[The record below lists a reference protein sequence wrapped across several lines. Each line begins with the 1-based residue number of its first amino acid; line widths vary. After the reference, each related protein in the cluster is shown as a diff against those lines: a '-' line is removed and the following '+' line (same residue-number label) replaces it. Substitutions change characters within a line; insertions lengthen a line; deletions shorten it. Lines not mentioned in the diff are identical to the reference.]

1 MKYKLI
7 SKSSSDLLRYL
18 KPWRFRVF
26 RASIFSGLN
35 KIFDIAPE
43 VLIGVA
49 VDLVVKRNE
58 SFVASLGFESINNQV
73 LFLGGITFV
82 IWALESLFE
91 YLYLIEWRSLAQ
103 KVEHSLRVSAYDHA
117 QRLEL
122 NWHEKQTTGN
132 ISAILNDDVNQLERF
147 LNNGVNQIIQVIIST
162 IIIGLIFFYIS
173 PLIASIA
180 ILPVPIIF
188 FMSLF
193 FQKKLSPRYKSIR
206 EKVGVLNSSII
217 NNLMGIQTIKS
228 FMTFDFEKG
237 IIKGLSDDYQKEN
250 IKAISISSAFN
261 PLIRMGVL
269 AGFLGTIL
277 IGSHMALN
285 NTIEVGSYSV
295 LVFLTQRFLW
305 PFTSLSTL
313 IDDFERSMASSNRI
327 FDLIQT
333 KKKIINHPNAI
344 IIDSLMNDI
353 TFNEISFNYDG
364 KENLFKNFNLE
375 IPFGSSVGIV
385 GDTGSGKTTIAKL
398 LLRLYE
404 PTDGSIYIGKY
415 NINEIDINSLRKKI
429 GIVSQ
434 DSFLFNST
442 IKNNI
447 SYGITN
453 PLIEDIED
461 AAIQSQ
467 SIEFI
472 DKLPF
477 GFDTAVGERGQ
488 TLSGGQQQR
497 IAIARTLMR
506 KPDIIIFDEATS
518 SVDNKTEQLIQ
529 QALFDIRKG
538 RTSIIIAHRLS
549 TIRNCSNIFVLKD
562 GEIIEEGNHDYLVGI
577 KKSYYS
583 QLWNIQTGKQRLE
596 KNESLT

>member
-58 SFVASLGFESINNQV
+58 SFVASLGIESINNQV

-162 IIIGLIFFYIS
+162 IIIGFIFFYIS

-206 EKVGVLNSSII
+206 EKVGILNSSII

-364 KENLFKNFNLE
+364 KENLFKNFNLR

-506 KPDIIIFDEATS
+506 QPDIIIFDEATS

-562 GEIIEEGNHDYLVGI
+562 GEIIEEGNHDYLVSL

-583 QLWNIQTGKQRLE
+583 QLWNIQTGKQKLE
-596 KNESLT
+596 VNGSGS

>member
-162 IIIGLIFFYIS
+162 IIIGFIFFYIS

-506 KPDIIIFDEATS
+506 QPDIIIFDEATS

-562 GEIIEEGNHDYLVGI
+562 GEIIEEGNHDYLVSL

-583 QLWNIQTGKQRLE
+583 QLWNIQTGKQKLE
-596 KNESLT
+596 VNGSGS

>member
-162 IIIGLIFFYIS
+162 IIIGFIFFYIS

-506 KPDIIIFDEATS
+506 QPDIIIFDEATS

-538 RTSIIIAHRLS
+538 RTSIIIAHTLS

-562 GEIIEEGNHDYLVGI
+562 GEIIEEGNHDYLVSL

-583 QLWNIQTGKQRLE
+583 QLWNIQTGKQKLE
-596 KNESLT
+596 VNGSGS

>member
-162 IIIGLIFFYIS
+162 IIIGFIFFYIS

-333 KKKIINHPNAI
+333 KEKIINHPNAI

-506 KPDIIIFDEATS
+506 QPDIIIFDEATS

>member
-58 SFVASLGFESINNQV
+58 SFVASLGIESVNNQV

-162 IIIGLIFFYIS
+162 IIIGFIFFYIS

-353 TFNEISFNYDG
+353 TFNKISFNYDG
-364 KENLFKNFNLE
+364 KENLFKNFNLK

-506 KPDIIIFDEATS
+506 QPDIIIFDEATS

-562 GEIIEEGNHDYLVGI
+562 GEIIEEGNHDYLVSL

-583 QLWNIQTGKQRLE
+583 QLWNIQTGKQKLE
-596 KNESLT
+596 VNGSGS

>member
-1 MKYKLI
+1 MKYNLI

-162 IIIGLIFFYIS
+162 IIIGFIFFYIS

-506 KPDIIIFDEATS
+506 QPDIIIFDEATS

>member
-58 SFVASLGFESINNQV
+58 SFVASLGIESINNQV

-162 IIIGLIFFYIS
+162 IIIGFIFFYIS

-415 NINEIDINSLRKKI
+415 NINQIDINSLRKKI

-506 KPDIIIFDEATS
+506 QPDIIIFDEATS

-562 GEIIEEGNHDYLVGI
+562 GEIIEEGNHDYLVSL

-583 QLWNIQTGKQRLE
+583 QLWNIQTGKQKLE
-596 KNESLT
+596 VNGSGS

>member
-162 IIIGLIFFYIS
+162 IIIGFIFFYIS

-364 KENLFKNFNLE
+364 KENLFKKFNLE

-506 KPDIIIFDEATS
+506 QPDIIIFDEATS

-562 GEIIEEGNHDYLVGI
+562 GEIIEEGNHDYLVSL

-583 QLWNIQTGKQRLE
+583 QLWNIQTGKQKLE
-596 KNESLT
+596 VNGSGS

>member
-58 SFVASLGFESINNQV
+58 SFVASLGIESINNQV

-193 FQKKLSPRYKSIR
+193 FQKKLSPRYKNIR

-506 KPDIIIFDEATS
+506 QPDIIIFDEATS

-562 GEIIEEGNHDYLVGI
+562 GEIIEEGNHDYLVSL

-583 QLWNIQTGKQRLE
+583 QLWNIQTGKQKLE
-596 KNESLT
+596 VNGSGS

>member
-58 SFVASLGFESINNQV
+58 SFVASLGIESVNNQV

-162 IIIGLIFFYIS
+162 IIIGFIFFYIS

-250 IKAISISSAFN
+250 IKAIAISSAFN

-353 TFNEISFNYDG
+353 TFNKISFNYDG

-506 KPDIIIFDEATS
+506 QPDIIIFDEATS

-562 GEIIEEGNHDYLVGI
+562 GKIIEEGNHDYLVSL

-583 QLWNIQTGKQRLE
+583 QLWNIQTGKQKLE
-596 KNESLT
+596 VNGSGS

>member
-58 SFVASLGFESINNQV
+58 SFVASLGIESINNQV

-162 IIIGLIFFYIS
+162 IIIGFIFFYIS

-506 KPDIIIFDEATS
+506 QPDIIIFDEATS

>member
-162 IIIGLIFFYIS
+162 IIIGFIFFYIS

-562 GEIIEEGNHDYLVGI
+562 GEIIEEGNHDYLVGL

-583 QLWNIQTGKQRLE
+583 QLWNIQTGKQKLE
-596 KNESLT
+596 VNGSGS

>member
-58 SFVASLGFESINNQV
+58 SFVASLGIESINNQV

-162 IIIGLIFFYIS
+162 IIIGFIFFYIS

>member
-58 SFVASLGFESINNQV
+58 SFVASLGFESINDQV

-162 IIIGLIFFYIS
+162 IIIGFIFFYIS

-404 PTDGSIYIGKY
+404 PTHGSIYIGKY

-562 GEIIEEGNHDYLVGI
+562 GEIIEEGNHDYLVGL

-583 QLWNIQTGKQRLE
+583 QLWNIQTGKQKLE
-596 KNESLT
+596 VNGSGS

>member
-58 SFVASLGFESINNQV
+58 SFVASLGIESINNQV

-162 IIIGLIFFYIS
+162 IIIGFIFFYIS

-364 KENLFKNFNLE
+364 KENLFKKFNLE

-506 KPDIIIFDEATS
+506 QPDIIIFDEATS

-562 GEIIEEGNHDYLVGI
+562 GEIIEEGNHDYLVSL

-583 QLWNIQTGKQRLE
+583 QLWNIQTGKQKLE
-596 KNESLT
+596 VNGSGS

>member
-58 SFVASLGFESINNQV
+58 SFVASLGIESINNQV

-162 IIIGLIFFYIS
+162 IIIGFIFFYIS

-506 KPDIIIFDEATS
+506 QPDIIIFDEATS

-562 GEIIEEGNHDYLVGI
+562 GEIIEEGNHDYLVSL

-583 QLWNIQTGKQRLE
+583 QLWNIQTGKQKLE
-596 KNESLT
+596 VNGSGS

>member
-162 IIIGLIFFYIS
+162 IIIGFIFFYIS

>member
-58 SFVASLGFESINNQV
+58 SFVASLGFESINDQV

-162 IIIGLIFFYIS
+162 IIIGFIFFYIS

>member
-58 SFVASLGFESINNQV
+58 SFVASLGIESINNQV

-162 IIIGLIFFYIS
+162 IIIGFIFFYIS

-562 GEIIEEGNHDYLVGI
+562 GEIIEEGNHDYLVSL

-583 QLWNIQTGKQRLE
+583 QLWNIQTGKQKLE
-596 KNESLT
+596 VNGSGS

>member
-1 MKYKLI
+1 MKYNLI

-58 SFVASLGFESINNQV
+58 SFVASLGIESINNQV

-162 IIIGLIFFYIS
+162 IIIGFIFFYIS

-506 KPDIIIFDEATS
+506 QPDIIIFDEATS

>member
-58 SFVASLGFESINNQV
+58 SFVASLGIESINNQV

-453 PLIEDIED
+453 PLIEDIEE

-506 KPDIIIFDEATS
+506 QPDIIIFDEATS

-562 GEIIEEGNHDYLVGI
+562 GEIIEEGNHDYLVSL

-583 QLWNIQTGKQRLE
+583 QLWNIQTGKQKLE
-596 KNESLT
+596 VNGSGS

>member
-1 MKYKLI
+1 
-7 SKSSSDLLRYL
+7 
-18 KPWRFRVF
+18 
-26 RASIFSGLN
+26 
-35 KIFDIAPE
+35 
-43 VLIGVA
+43 
-49 VDLVVKRNE
+49 
-58 SFVASLGFESINNQV
+58 
-73 LFLGGITFV
+73 
-82 IWALESLFE
+82 
-91 YLYLIEWRSLAQ
+91 
-103 KVEHSLRVSAYDHA
+103 
-117 QRLEL
+117 
-122 NWHEKQTTGN
+122 
-132 ISAILNDDVNQLERF
+132 
-147 LNNGVNQIIQVIIST
+147 
-162 IIIGLIFFYIS
+162 
-173 PLIASIA
+173 
-180 ILPVPIIF
+180 
-188 FMSLF
+188 MSLF

-250 IKAISISSAFN
+250 IKAIAISSAFN

-364 KENLFKNFNLE
+364 KENLFNNFDLN

-506 KPDIIIFDEATS
+506 QPDIIIFDEATS

-562 GEIIEEGNHDYLVGI
+562 GEIIEEGNHDYLVSL

-583 QLWNIQTGKQRLE
+583 QLWNIQTGKQKLE
-596 KNESLT
+596 VNGSGS

>member
-58 SFVASLGFESINNQV
+58 SFVASLGIESINNQV
-73 LFLGGITFV
+73 LFLGGITFI

-162 IIIGLIFFYIS
+162 IIIGFIFFYIS

-206 EKVGVLNSSII
+206 EKVGILNSSII

-364 KENLFKNFNLE
+364 KENLFKNFNLR

-404 PTDGSIYIGKY
+404 PTDGSIYIGKH

-472 DKLPF
+472 DKLPL

-506 KPDIIIFDEATS
+506 QPDIIIFDEATS

-562 GEIIEEGNHDYLVGI
+562 GEIIEEGNHDYLVSL

-583 QLWNIQTGKQRLE
+583 QLWNIQTGKQKLE
-596 KNESLT
+596 VNGSGS

>member
-1 MKYKLI
+1 MKYNFI
-7 SKSSSDLLRYL
+7 SKSLFDLFNYL
-18 KPWRFRVF
+18 KPWRLSVIK
-26 RASIFSGLN
+26 ASVFSGLN

-43 VLIGVA
+43 VLIGIA
-49 VDLVVKRNE
+49 VDLVVKRNQ
-58 SFVASLGFESINNQV
+58 SFVASLGFESINGQV
-73 LFLGGITFV
+73 LFLGGVTFI

-91 YLYLIEWRSLAQ
+91 YLYMIEWRGLAQ
-103 KVEHSLRVSAYDHA
+103 KVEHDLRVTAYDHA

-147 LNNGVNQIIQVIIST
+147 LNNGVNQMIQVIIST
-162 IIIGLIFFYIS
+162 IIIGFIFFYIS

-180 ILPVPIIF
+180 ILPVPLIF

-206 EKVGVLNSSII
+206 EKVGAMNASII

-228 FMTFDFEKG
+228 FMTFDFEKK
-237 IIKGLSDDYQKEN
+237 IIEGLSDNYQKEN
-250 IKAISISSAFN
+250 IRAIAISSAFN

-333 KKKIINHPNAI
+333 KKNIVNHPNAI
-344 IIDSLMNDI
+344 IRDSLRDDI
-353 TFNEISFNYDG
+353 TFNQISFNYDG
-364 KENLFKNFNLE
+364 KERLFENFSLK

-404 PTDGSIYIGKY
+404 PNSGSICIGDY
-415 NINEIDINSLRKKI
+415 NIEEIDINSLRKKI

-442 IKNNI
+442 IKDNI
-447 SYGITN
+447 SYGIVN
-453 PLIEDIED
+453 PLEKDIKE
-461 AAIQSQ
+461 ASIQSQ
-467 SIEFI
+467 SFEFI
-472 DKLPF
+472 DKLPLGF
-477 GFDTAVGERGQ
+477 GTFIGERGQ

-506 KPDIIIFDEATS
+506 KPDVIIFDEATS

-529 QALFDIRKG
+529 RALFNIGKG

-549 TIRNCSNIFVLKD
+549 TIRNCSNIYVLKN
-562 GEIIEEGNHDYLVGI
+562 GEIIEEGNHDHLLGL
-577 KKSYYS
+577 KNSYYS
-583 QLWNIQTGKQRLE
+583 QLWNIQTGKQKL
-596 KNESLT
+596 